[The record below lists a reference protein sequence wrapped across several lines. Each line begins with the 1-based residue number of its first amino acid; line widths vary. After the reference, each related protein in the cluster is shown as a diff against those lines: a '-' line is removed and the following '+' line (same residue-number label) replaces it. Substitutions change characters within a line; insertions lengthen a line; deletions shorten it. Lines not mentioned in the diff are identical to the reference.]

1 MGQAQKKKKHKGL
14 RILLII
20 LIVVA
25 LLFGG
30 IAAYVVIALSGHI
43 KNLQRVDKDGVL
55 YYAEYVG
62 EYEDNLIEL
71 PLNFVRASGCSAF
84 LTQNENGDV
93 ITGRNYDLAHL
104 DFDGNPTGLNVV
116 LRMNPEGKYSSINV
130 ADAAWVSVLK
140 VPYVKGAL
148 DDGKT
153 THLFLAFLPYLCM
166 DGINEKGL
174 TASILALDVKD
185 GEKAVFQNTPGLP
198 VTSIT
203 QLLRSSLDNCA
214 TVDEVVEFARNHNM
228 RNIVNRDYHLFVSD
242 AEGNSAV
249 LEWRNDELI
258 VTYTDAVTNFYV
270 GCDDAEDVYAD
281 GVLKEKFPG
290 PVSQL
295 RDYRYGYGHGFNRF
309 NTIIQELD
317 KHRIDSTS
325 YQSKMS
331 EKDAM
336 KILGSVAQDY
346 NKNEVTSFTQYSEIY
361 NNTERNLKISVMQ
374 DYTNEYAF
382 SFDK

>member
-1 MGQAQKKKKHKGL
+1 MRQAKNKKKHKGL

-20 LIVVA
+20 LLA
-25 LLFGG
+25 LLVLLGG
-30 IAAYVVIALSGHI
+30 TATYVIITLSGHI
-43 KNLQRVDKDGVL
+43 KNLQRVDHDGVL

-62 EYEDNLIEL
+62 KYENNLIEL
-71 PLNFVRASGCSAF
+71 PLNFVRAGGCSAF

-148 DDGKT
+148 DEGKT

-174 TASILALDVKD
+174 TASILALDVKE
-185 GEKAVFQNTPGLP
+185 GETAVYQDTPGLP

-203 QLLRSSLDNCA
+203 QLLRSALDNCA

-228 RNIVNRDYHLFVSD
+228 RNIVKRDYHLFVSD
-242 AEGNSAV
+242 AGGTSAV
-249 LEWRNDELI
+249 LEWRNNELI

-270 GCDDAEDVYAD
+270 GCDDAEDVYVD
-281 GVLKEKFPG
+281 GSLKEKFPG
-290 PVSQL
+290 PVRSL
-295 RDYRYGYGHGFNRF
+295 RDYHYGYGHGFNRF
-309 NTIIQELD
+309 NTIVQQLD

-325 YQSKMS
+325 YMS
-331 EKDAM
+331 EMSEQDAM
-336 KILGSVAQDY
+336 KLLGSVAQNYD
-346 NKNEVTSFTQYSEIY
+346 KNEVTSFTQYSEIF
-361 NNTERNLKISVMQ
+361 NNTEKTLIISIMQ
-374 DYTNEYAF
+374 DYANEYGF
-382 SFDK
+382 SFEK